1 MIHYVQQK
9 QIGSLEFRLI
19 YTCWF
24 NISITV
30 KHLSHDSDGGGKL
43 TFHDL
48 FLPAGIEANTH
59 VGHHC
64 EHLLDDSDGGK
75 LTFLTPLPS

>member
-9 QIGSLEFRLI
+9 QIGSLEI

-30 KHLSHDSDGGGKL
+30 KHLSHDSDGG
-43 TFHDL
+43 
-48 FLPAGIEANTH
+48 
-59 VGHHC
+59 
-64 EHLLDDSDGGK
+64 K
-75 LTFLTPLPS
+75 LTFLNLSLPADHLW